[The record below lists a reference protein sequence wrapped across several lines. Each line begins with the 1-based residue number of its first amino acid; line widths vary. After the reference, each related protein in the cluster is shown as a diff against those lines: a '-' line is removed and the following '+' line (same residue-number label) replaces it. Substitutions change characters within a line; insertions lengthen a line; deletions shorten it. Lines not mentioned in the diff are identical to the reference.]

1 MFQKI
6 RIIMFFAIMATMMS
20 PAMAQKSSKVVKDTI
35 YEGQVKLEIER
46 VKTDVK
52 ALEATIDSLEK
63 VRKQPENKASTDTAD
78 LYRHA
83 IIRLY
88 GPLNAKKDTVTQLTK
103 LLKQVKQN
111 GGKIIKTSTA
121 KANSAPVTATT
132 TAVVDT
138 AKKQNVVT
146 KVDSTL
152 KKSAT
157 TTAKLDSITK
167 KGVTPTNKGAT
178 TTVKKVEPKK
188 VETTTAS
195 GKKMKDDWDTKPQ
208 TSKKDSTT
216 KVVIQKPDSLT
227 AKETTATVDTTTTAG
242 KLLAKTTSNPV
253 AKKPGKGNDGPAT
266 SKLMG
271 KLEEFRLEE

>member
-132 TAVVDT
+132 TA
-138 AKKQNVVT
+138 
-146 KVDSTL
+146 
-152 KKSAT
+152 
-157 TTAKLDSITK
+157 KLDSITK

-227 AKETTATVDTTTTAG
+227 AKETTTTVDTTNTVG